1 MSNVSLLLNA
11 HHHLHDRHPS
21 SDKPHSV
28 VLGEQQKYLP
38 HSRSM
43 SARSPL
49 PSPPIS
55 NYTYDSRPPPLNMLP
70 ASTSTSAA
78 STPARSANT
87 PSLPPPP
94 APPTQPSTIAPP
106 PIQTASDMVDAEKV
120 KKKHSTL
127 ASGITNA
134 PSPAAKLAAP
144 DKTTFNNTNGQNT
157 PPASSPSTTLTLPPQ
172 APRHHQSHPNL
183 RPPPSPIENALGLD
197 QSTNGGPPAPY
208 HPQSRSTLS
217 VHHPAAA
224 PGRYFSNGAG
234 PGNGYD
240 SPRSSSAA
248 SSVHG
253 GAPGQTNGANPASAY
268 PSPYSAGPMH
278 HPLPPTG
285 GNPNVGNRSVSY
297 DRVAGGSSFPSP
309 QSPAPNA
316 YPSPEESHANGTA
329 NGHASH
335 HTNGYTS
342 SAPYPPQTAGYS
354 SHSTYSIPPPAQQ
367 QSNQYYHHQ
376 APRVQPSS
384 ASSAYPSHGP
394 QSPPPILPPIQHHR
408 PSAWNSY
415 PPPPSHHQSWPSAG
429 NQHQNGHG
437 SSSESGDETPGSANS
452 HHGPG
457 SGWASSAPA
466 PRPVSVSGGG
476 PGGSY

>member
-1 MSNVSLLLNA
+1 
-11 HHHLHDRHPS
+11 
-21 SDKPHSV
+21 
-28 VLGEQQKYLP
+28 
-38 HSRSM
+38 
-43 SARSPL
+43 
-49 PSPPIS
+49 
-55 NYTYDSRPPPLNMLP
+55 MLP
-70 ASTSTSAA
+70 TSTSTSAA

-94 APPTQPSTIAPP
+94 APPVPPSPIAPP

-120 KKKHSTL
+120 KKKHVCPTCSRPFTTSGHL
-127 ASGITNA
+127 ARHLRVHTGERNHKCPFPGCETRCSRQDNLQQHYRIHLSPRSRRNSNA
-134 PSPAAKLAAP
+134 ATRAAIAKAMEAQA
-144 DKTTFNNTNGQNT
+144 NGQNT

-208 HPQSRSTLS
+208 HAPQTRSTLS
-217 VHHPAAA
+217 VHHPSAA
-224 PGRYFSNGAG
+224 PGRYFSNGTT
-234 PGNGYD
+234 PGAGYD

-253 GAPGQTNGANPASAY
+253 GAPGQTNSANPASAY

-285 GNPNVGNRSVSY
+285 GNPTPGSRSVSY

-316 YPSPEESHANGTA
+316 YPSPEESHGAT
-329 NGHASH
+329 NGHTAH

-342 SAPYPPQTAGYS
+342 SSYPQNASYP
-354 SHSTYSIPPPAQQ
+354 SHSTYSIPPPAQN
-367 QSNQYYHHQ
+367 NQYYHHQ
-376 APRVQPSS
+376 APRVQAP

-408 PSAWNSY
+408 PGWGSSY
-415 PPPPSHHQSWPSAG
+415 PPPPSHHQSWASAG
-429 NQHQNGHG
+429 AQQQNGHG
-437 SSSESGDETPGSANS
+437 SSSESGDEAPGSATS

>member
-1 MSNVSLLLNA
+1 
-11 HHHLHDRHPS
+11 
-21 SDKPHSV
+21 
-28 VLGEQQKYLP
+28 
-38 HSRSM
+38 
-43 SARSPL
+43 
-49 PSPPIS
+49 
-55 NYTYDSRPPPLNMLP
+55 MLP

-120 KKKHSTL
+120 KKKHVCPTCSRPFTTSGHL
-127 ASGITNA
+127 ARHLRVHTGERNHKCPFPGCETRCSRQDNLQQHYRIHLSPRSRRNSNA
-134 PSPAAKLAAP
+134 ATRAAIAKAMEAQA
-144 DKTTFNNTNGQNT
+144 NGQNT

-197 QSTNGGPPAPY
+197 QSNNGGPPAPY
-208 HPQSRSTLS
+208 HAQSRSTLS
-217 VHHPAAA
+217 VHHPSAA
-224 PGRYFSNGAG
+224 PGRYFSNGTA
-234 PGNGYD
+234 PGAGYD

-285 GNPNVGNRSVSY
+285 GNSNAGSRSVSY

-309 QSPAPNA
+309 HSPAPHA
-316 YPSPEESHANGTA
+316 YPSPEESHGNA
-329 NGHASH
+329 NGHSTH
-335 HTNGYTS
+335 HTNGYAS
-342 SAPYPPQTAGYS
+342 SSPYPPQNAGYS

-367 QSNQYYHHQ
+367 NQYYHQ
-376 APRVQPSS
+376 APRAPAP
-384 ASSAYPSHGP
+384 ASSAYSSHGP
-394 QSPPPILPPIQHHR
+394 QSPPPILPPIQQHR
-408 PSAWNSY
+408 PSGWGSY
-415 PPPPSHHQSWPSAG
+415 PPPPSHHQSWASAG
-429 NQHQNGHG
+429 AQQNGHG
-437 SSSESGDETPGSANS
+437 SSSESGDEAPTSATS
-452 HHGPG
+452 HHG
-457 SGWASSAPA
+457 SGWNAPA